1 MSNQQ
6 IAQQKSR
13 LGTLLLHRGLI
24 TRTQLDAALRLQAE
38 SQLKLGEILIEQGW
52 LTENDL
58 NKALKKQSRYRLFAA
73 VSAAL
78 LGPMQ
83 PFIST
88 AHAAIDDSVVAEA
101 FMAKRSGLVPMSE
114 ADMGNVSAQ
123 GLRENVGYLS
133 ALTDASAPN
142 DEAGEKA
149 VMATLESLFPG
160 LNLLSDY
167 EISGVEYH
175 NSDTPMVSY
184 NDDGSMNI
192 KLPKR
197 IAEIAFRDLNIA
209 GGTGPAMGDLLI
221 KDLRMSADSSI
232 TIKVNN

>member
-13 LGTLLLHRGLI
+13 LGTLLLHKGLI
-24 TRTQLDAALRLQAE
+24 TRTQLDAALRLQAD
-38 SQLKLGEILIEQGW
+38 SQLKLGEILVEQGW
-52 LTENDL
+52 LKEAEL

-83 PFIST
+83 PFVST
-88 AHAAIDDSVVAEA
+88 AHAAIDSTTVAEA
-101 FMAKRSGLVPMSE
+101 SMMKRSGLVPMTEE
-114 ADMGNVSAQ
+114 AMGDVTAQ
-123 GLRENVGYLS
+123 GLTENVAYLS
-133 ALTDASAPN
+133 ELVNDDAPT

-175 NSDTPMVSY
+175 DSDTPMVSY
-184 NDDGSMNI
+184 NDDGSINI
-192 KLPKR
+192 KVPKR
-197 IAEIAFRDLNIA
+197 IGEIAFRDLNIA
-209 GGTGPAMGDLLI
+209 GGNGPVMGDLLI
-221 KDLRMSADSSI
+221 KDIRMSADSSI

>member
-13 LGTLLLHRGLI
+13 LGTLLLHKGLI
-24 TRTQLDAALRLQAE
+24 TRTQLDAALRLQSE

-78 LGPMQ
+78 LGPIQ

-88 AHAAIDDSVVAEA
+88 AHAAIDSTTVAEA
-101 FMAKRSGLVPMSE
+101 SVMKRIGLVPMTE
-114 ADMGNVSAQ
+114 AAMGDVTAQ
-123 GLRENVGYLS
+123 GLTENVAYLAGLEDPDNPS
-133 ALTDASAPN
+133 DQ
-142 DEAGEKA
+142 AGEKA

-160 LNLLSDY
+160 LNLLTDA

-175 NSDTPMVSY
+175 DSDTPMVTY
-184 NDDGSMNI
+184 NADGSMSL
-192 KLPKR
+192 KVPKR

-209 GGTGPAMGDLLI
+209 GASGPAMGDLVI

-232 TIKVNN
+232 TIKVSN

>member
-13 LGTLLLHRGLI
+13 LGTLLLHKGLI
-24 TRTQLDAALRLQAE
+24 TRSQLDAALRLQSE

-88 AHAAIDDSVVAEA
+88 AHAAIDNSAVAEA
-101 FMAKRSGLVPMSE
+101 TMMKRSGLVPMTE
-114 ADMGNVSAQ
+114 AAMGDVTAQ
-123 GLRENVGYLS
+123 GLTENVAYL
-133 ALTDASAPN
+133 
-142 DEAGEKA
+142 AG
-149 VMATLESLFPG
+149 LESESWYSTP
-160 LNLLSDY
+160 
-167 EISGVEYH
+167 EISASVSRLRPG
-175 NSDTPMVSY
+175 NSDSRVAIT
-184 NDDGSMNI
+184 
-192 KLPKR
+192 
-197 IAEIAFRDLNIA
+197 AFS
-209 GGTGPAMGDLLI
+209 PA
-221 KDLRMSADSSI
+221 
-232 TIKVNN
+232 

>member
-88 AHAAIDDSVVAEA
+88 AHAAIDDSADFQPAVAE
-101 FMAKRSGLVPMSE
+101 R
-114 ADMGNVSAQ
+114 
-123 GLRENVGYLS
+123 RRVGY
-133 ALTDASAPN
+133 
-142 DEAGEKA
+142 G
-149 VMATLESLFPG
+149 
-160 LNLLSDY
+160 
-167 EISGVEYH
+167 
-175 NSDTPMVSY
+175 
-184 NDDGSMNI
+184 
-192 KLPKR
+192 
-197 IAEIAFRDLNIA
+197 
-209 GGTGPAMGDLLI
+209 
-221 KDLRMSADSSI
+221 
-232 TIKVNN
+232 